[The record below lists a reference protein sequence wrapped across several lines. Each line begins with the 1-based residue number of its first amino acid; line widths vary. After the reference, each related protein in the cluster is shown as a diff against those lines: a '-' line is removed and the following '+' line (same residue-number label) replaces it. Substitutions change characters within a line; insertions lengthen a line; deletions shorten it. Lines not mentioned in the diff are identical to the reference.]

1 MDRRTPT
8 NIEQTCNVLYS
19 VAADDDNDNDC
30 CFTLFCVFCLERLTL
45 KIDAVSSFETSLTIY
60 KSISRNIS
68 EESYFRKRIIWS
80 QITYMLMMSD
90 IT

>member
-1 MDRRTPT
+1 
-8 NIEQTCNVLYS
+8 
-19 VAADDDNDNDC
+19 
-30 CFTLFCVFCLERLTL
+30 L